1 MPVQKPGQL
10 SLFEDLPEG
19 GKVPKKRK
27 PATRKR
33 SSSASRRRR

>member
-19 GKVPKKRK
+19 GKVPKKRT